1 MNKLFDE
8 EDDVGN
14 STIPDLSLPSEDE
27 KEEVNLNSVWE
38 YAINDLVQL
47 SPLHAEGKSLKLLVK
62 FQSMDNMEQI
72 YLWDEHDIIIGEP
85 HISYIEN
92 SWDKNNLEVF
102 KTNSI
107 KNLQKLWKYLHHLV
121 NKAKE
126 SSNH

>member
-1 MNKLFDE
+1 METSNKEDTPKIELPNDVNKLFDE

-85 HISYIEN
+85 TYFIY
-92 SWDKNNLEVF
+92 
-102 KTNSI
+102 
-107 KNLQKLWKYLHHLV
+107 
-121 NKAKE
+121 
-126 SSNH
+126 